1 MDRFAQ
7 CFIGPL
13 FTQSAIERE
22 IQAVDSEHAKN
33 LQQDM
38 WRCYQLSK
46 SRMVS
51 KSHPFASFG
60 SGNQKSLPILN
71 IREKLLEYYQKH
83 YRRNLSLYKLVVL
96 GKESI
101 DDLEAMVKRYFTDL
115 VEQFR
120 ELTTNVHANEAK
132 EQDSRSAILD
142 EFFPTLLDQL
152 QLPQR
157 LHVIP
162 IAETH
167 SVELQF
173 PLREIHSLY
182 KCKPTRYLS
191 HLIGHEGKGSLLSLL
206 KSHHYAQEL
215 YADDSSKSCHG
226 FSVFTIKIDL
236 TESGLKNVNDV
247 IRMIFAY
254 IDLLKT
260 SGPQEW
266 VQEELETVAELTV
279 RQFAAFNIF

>member
-1 MDRFAQ
+1 M
-7 CFIGPL
+7 
-13 FTQSAIERE
+13 
-22 IQAVDSEHAKN
+22 AVDSEHAKN

-46 SRMVS
+46 SRMV
-51 KSHPFASFG
+51 KDTHPFASFG
-60 SGNQKSLPILN
+60 SGNQKSLPVLN
-71 IREKLLEYYQKH
+71 IREKLLEYYQRH

-101 DDLEAMVKRYFTDL
+101 DDLEAMVRRYFTDL
-115 VEQFR
+115 VEQFL
-120 ELTTNVHANEAK
+120 ELTTNPSTHPAGDGERK
-132 EQDSRSAILD
+132 EDERSAILD

-182 KCKPTRYLS
+182 QCKPTRYLS

-215 YADDSSKSCHG
+215 YADDSSKSCRG
-226 FSVFTIKIDL
+226 FSVFTIRVDL
-236 TESGLKNVNDV
+236 TEKGVANVNDV
-247 IRMIFAY
+247 IRMVFAY

-260 SGPQEW
+260 SGPQDW
-266 VQEELETVAELTV
+266 VQEELETVAKLTV
-279 RQFAAFNIF
+279 RKLLLFGDTFPRNVSPIG